1 MKRKVFTAIV
11 LLVVVGIQ
19 YHRAM
24 QPNVSPLIALF
35 SGGLAAF
42 FAGIVLL
49 LAYRLIDKF
58 KQ

>member
-1 MKRKVFTAIV
+1 MKRKLFTVIV
-11 LLVVVGIQ
+11 LLVVVGVQ

-35 SGGLAAF
+35 AGVLAAF

-49 LAYRLIDKF
+49 LVYRLSDKF
-58 KQ
+58 KR

>member
-11 LLVVVGIQ
+11 LLVVVAVQ

-35 SGGLAAF
+35 SGVLAAF

-49 LAYRLIDKF
+49 LAYRLIENL

>member
-11 LLVVVGIQ
+11 LLIVVGIQ

-35 SGGLAAF
+35 SGVLAAF
-42 FAGIVLL
+42 FAGIVQL

-58 KQ
+58 KL